1 MHKGQEKFF
10 EFILERVKED
20 KREDAKALLAES
32 FQKQADRTFTPEYL
46 ASFAPRMIEMLK
58 PEHIEEVKA
67 IMTQYGSSFAA
78 GSK

>member
-1 MHKGQEKFF
+1 MNKGQEKFF

-20 KREDAKALLAES
+20 KREEAKALLAES
-32 FQKQADRTFTPEYL
+32 FQKQADRMFTPEYL
-46 ASFAPRMIEMLK
+46 ASFAPRMMAVLK

-67 IMTQYGSSFAA
+67 IMAEYGSSFTA